1 MVENLN
7 STICISIQSSLST
20 VRHIKILGHD
30 QCLLE
35 QLNQVF
41 FFFFL
46 NIFYRVSLDTVIA
59 INKLRVK

>member
-41 FFFFL
+41 FF